1 LPPDDPAVTVPPD
14 DRPAVLLRFGV
25 FELDLAAGE
34 LRRSGRR
41 VHLARQPLVLL
52 TALVT
57 RPGELVERETVRALL
72 WPAGTHVEF
81 EAGLNFVVNRLRRA
95 LGDRPRTP
103 HFVETITGRGYRFVH
118 PVEVIRR
125 SEPPPMRVRP
135 DRRTGWGWPVIGLV
149 AALLVQSAGA
159 LRESR
164 VHQAAPPSPVAA
176 AQRAFE
182 RGRAQLD
189 GGPEGWRESLGSFT
203 EATRLDPSFA
213 VAFYGLADAYLR
225 LAESREMPAAAA
237 YPEARRAARRALAL
251 EDRAEVRV
259 VLGAVRRTWDWDWAG
274 ALEEFRHARE
284 LDPALLTAARLESQ
298 LLTAA
303 GRHDEAIR
311 AMRDVVAREP
321 GCHEMQRDLG
331 WSYYRARR
339 YEEAA
344 EAWREWAR
352 LAPRQKEAQD
362 RLFYAYRAS
371 GRLADAVAAA
381 RTVYVLAGVPDD
393 RVQRFASR
401 PVDRVVEDYLRGNLA
416 YMSGGAI
423 PGAQPDDFAMLHAAL
438 GDGGAALGELER
450 AADERSPALLITLAD
465 PVFDPWRA
473 EPRFVRLLARVGSP
487 LLAVPPSALRIAALL
502 P

>member
-14 DRPAVLLRFGV
+14 DRRAVLLRFGV

-41 VHLARQPLVLL
+41 VPLARQSLVLL

-57 RPGELVERETVRALL
+57 RPGEVVDRETLRALL
-72 WPAGTHVEF
+72 WPDGTHVEF
-81 EAGLNFVVNRLRRA
+81 EAGLNFVVNRVRRA

-118 PVEVIRR
+118 PVEVLRR
-125 SEPPPMRVRP
+125 SEPPPMRVP
-135 DRRTGWGWPVIGLV
+135 ADRRTGWGWPVIGLI
-149 AALLVQSAGA
+149 AALALQSAGA
-159 LRESR
+159 VRESR
-164 VHQAAPPSPVAA
+164 VHEAAPPSPVAA

-189 GGPEGWRESLGSFT
+189 LGPAGWRASLVSFA
-203 EATRLDPSFA
+203 EATRLDPAFA

-259 VLGAVRRTWDWDWAG
+259 VLGSVRRTWDWDWAG
-274 ALEEFRHARE
+274 ALEEFRRARE
-284 LDPALLTAARLESQ
+284 LDPELLTAARLESQ

-331 WSYYRARR
+331 WTYYRARR

-344 EAWREWAR
+344 AAWREWAR

-371 GRLADAVAAA
+371 GRFADAVAAA
-381 RTVYVLAGVPDD
+381 RTVYVLAGVPDE

-423 PGAQPDDFAMLHAAL
+423 PGVQPDDFAMLHAAL

-450 AADERSPALLITLAD
+450 AADERSPALLMTLAD

-487 LLAVPPSALRIAALL
+487 LLAVPPSALRIAAVL